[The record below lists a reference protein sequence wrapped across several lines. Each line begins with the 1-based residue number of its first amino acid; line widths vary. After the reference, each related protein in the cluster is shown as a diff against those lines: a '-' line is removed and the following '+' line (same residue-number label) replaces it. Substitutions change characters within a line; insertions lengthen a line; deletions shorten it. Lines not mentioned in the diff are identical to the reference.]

1 MARGTAGSPS
11 LLRREP
17 TRDGR
22 RRLSSV
28 QSERPNVR
36 WRPPG
41 LTLSVTLPSGTS
53 IETAQALAVD
63 LDQLEEIEQTTSGD
77 RSFVGAA
84 LVLVKVAGPA
94 LESAATALPLIQ
106 KIVEL
111 VRGRGVSGASIELAD
126 GTKISVD
133 SASVADIERLLE
145 AAKRR

>member
-1 MARGTAGSPS
+1 VETSGP
-11 LLRREP
+11 
-17 TRDGR
+17 D
-22 RRLSSV
+22 
-28 QSERPNVR
+28 
-36 WRPPG
+36 
-41 LTLSVTLPSGTS
+41 LSVTLPSGTS